1 MEMAK
6 LLLRMARPMKEALNK
21 VCYVLKKGNLYLMIK
36 NSMKATSSTA
46 NTMDGERSKLTKRKE
61 AMRASSLMESI
72 VFEVFTTLIKV
83 ITTRENFRM
92 ENQMD

>member
-1 MEMAK
+1 
-6 LLLRMARPMKEALNK
+6 MKEALNK

-72 VFEVFTTLIKV
+72 VFGANSILTKTAIMKV
-83 ITTRENFRM
+83 NYSMGSPTEKAC
-92 ENQMD
+92 

>member
-1 MEMAK
+1 
-6 LLLRMARPMKEALNK
+6 MKEALNK